1 MVNLNRI
8 LVAASSLLAS
18 IVGCADSPGTT
29 KDDCAQSPQQLTIDP
44 LAPFWGGLT
53 RLNFKVPGSPP
64 DSVQTQVFNSVAG
77 VWEDSFMPL
86 QQRDDGDF
94 SVLTFWNVTS
104 ETKDATF
111 KIRLRSK
118 LDGCP
123 ASSWAVSEPI
133 KLSNPLTDT
142 AWATTIPLE
151 LSSTAF
157 RADVVA
163 AGMIPGTTVGPYS
176 YASQGIVHAMQFN
189 APDIVE
195 ETWSFKVNSAIAGDL
210 YDNCSFVI
218 RYIGKWRFVSENSS
232 NLQLLISDL
241 KPAPDALAGSVCANP
256 PVGEMAAAQPGYP
269 GRQPNTQPMVD
280 IDYARLQ
287 YSPPGNARWVEDR
300 EISRLASIIA
310 ESIVD
315 VVGPDTAQPMAR
327 FNTPAISYD
336 KK

>member
-1 MVNLNRI
+1 MLNHRLTI
-8 LVAASSLLAS
+8 VAACA
-18 IVGCADSPGTT
+18 IVGSVSGCADAPGTT
-29 KDDCAQSPQQLTIDP
+29 KGDCSQVPQQLTIDL

-53 RLNFKVPGSPP
+53 RLNFSVQGPPP

-77 VWEDSFMPL
+77 AWEDSLMPL
-86 QQRDDGDF
+86 QQRDDGSY
-94 SVLTFWNVTS
+94 SVSTLWSVTS

-123 ASSWAVSEPI
+123 ASDWAVSDPI

-151 LSSTAF
+151 LSGTAF

-163 AGMIPGTTVGPYS
+163 TGMVPATTVGPYS
-176 YASQGIVHAMQFN
+176 YAPQGIGHTMHFS
-189 APDIVE
+189 APDIIE
-195 ETWSFKVNSAIAGDL
+195 ETWSFKVNSATAGDL

-218 RYIGKWRFVSENSS
+218 RYIGKWRFVSENSG
-232 NLQLLISDL
+232 NLQILVSELR
-241 KPAPDALAGSVCANP
+241 PAPNALVGSVCTNP
-256 PVGEMAAAQPGYP
+256 PVSEMAAAQLGYP
-269 GRQPNTQPMVD
+269 GQQPNTQPMVR
-280 IDYARLQ
+280 IDYTRLQ

-315 VVGPDTAQPMAR
+315 VVGPDTAQPLAR
-327 FNTPAISYD
+327 FNTPTIFYD